1 MAPTWL
7 KLVLVLAVIVV
18 LFGRGR
24 ISDMMG
30 DLAKGIKSFK
40 NGMKDDDQTAAAP
53 HAVDQAAVDRLD
65 AALKDRQTVR
75 AG

>member
-7 KLVLVLAVIVV
+7 KLVLVIAVFVV

-40 NGMKDDDQTAAAP
+40 NGMKDGDETAAAP
-53 HAVDQAAVDRLD
+53 RAVDQAAVDRLD